1 MTCSTYYSDM
11 EFELSKILPFYNKLR
26 TSDKLALDRVMRRK
40 IDKGSLLPRCS
51 GVLCVLS
58 GRLRVYIV
66 NENGKEITL
75 YRLFAGEV
83 CVLSGSCGIRNISF
97 EVHVKAEVDTTLM
110 TISSKIYHSLEE
122 RYPEVTTF
130 TNSVMAARL
139 SDVMWTLEQVA
150 FSSMDRR
157 VASYL
162 IEQRA
167 ITQCD
172 DLSITHDEIARDLGT
187 AREVVSRMLKY
198 FQNEGWI
205 IQGRGKVSIKDYSAL
220 YDISA

>member
-1 MTCSTYYSDM
+1 MQY
-11 EFELSKILPFYNKLR
+11 ELSKILPFYNKLR
-26 TSDKLALDRVMRRK
+26 TSDKLALDRVLRK
-40 IDKGSLLPRCS
+40 KIEKGTLIPRCS

-66 NENGKEITL
+66 NESGKEITL
-75 YRLFAGEV
+75 YRLFEGEA

-97 EVHVKAEVDTTLM
+97 EVHVKAEVDTTLV
-110 TISSKIYHSLEE
+110 TISSSLYHSLEDK
-122 RYPEVTTF
+122 YPEVTAFSNT
-130 TNSVMAARL
+130 VMAARL

-162 IEQRA
+162 VEQRA
-167 ITQCD
+167 MSQCD
-172 DLSITHDEIARDLGT
+172 KLSITHDEIARDLGT

-205 IQGRGKVSIKDYSAL
+205 IQGRGNVLIKDYSAL
-220 YDISA
+220 YDLSA

>member
-1 MTCSTYYSDM
+1 M
-11 EFELSKILPFYNKLR
+11 ESKLSKILPFYNKLR
-26 TSDKLALDRVMRRK
+26 TSDKLVLDRVSSK
-40 IDKGSLLPRCS
+40 TFEKGTMLPRCS
-51 GVLCVLS
+51 GILCVLS

-66 NENGKEITL
+66 NESGKEITL
-75 YRLFAGEV
+75 YRLLEGEV

-97 EVHVKAEVDTTLM
+97 EVHVKAEVETTLV
-110 TISSKIYHSLEE
+110 TINSSMYHSLEDK
-122 RYPEVTTF
+122 YPEVTTF

-187 AREVVSRMLKY
+187 AREVISRMLKY

-205 IQGRGKVSIKDYSAL
+205 IQGRGRVSIIDYSAL
-220 YDISA
+220 YDLSA

>member
-1 MTCSTYYSDM
+1 M
-11 EFELSKILPFYNKLR
+11 EIKLSKILPFYNKLR
-26 TSDKLALDRVMRRK
+26 TSDKLAIDRVKKRK
-40 IDKGSLLPRCS
+40 VEKGYHLPRCA

-58 GRLRVYIV
+58 GRLRVYII
-66 NENGKEITL
+66 NESGKEITL
-75 YRLFAGEV
+75 YRLFEGDV

-97 EVHVKAEVDTTLM
+97 EVHVKAEVETSLMVLNSTL
-110 TISSKIYHSLEE
+110 YNSLEDK
-122 RYPEVTTF
+122 YPEVTAF
-130 TNSVMAARL
+130 TSSVMAKRL

-162 IEQRA
+162 IELRA
-167 ITQCD
+167 MTQHD
-172 DLSITHDEIARDLGT
+172 ELLITHDEIARDIGT

-220 YDISA
+220 YDISG

>member
-1 MTCSTYYSDM
+1 M
-11 EFELSKILPFYNKLR
+11 
-26 TSDKLALDRVMRRK
+26 
-40 IDKGSLLPRCS
+40 
-51 GVLCVLS
+51 LS

-75 YRLFAGEV
+75 YRLFEGEV

-97 EVHVKAEVDTTLM
+97 EVHVKAEVETTLC
-110 TISSKIYHSLEE
+110 TISSSLYHSLEDK
-122 RYPEVTTF
+122 YPEVTSF
-130 TNSVMAARL
+130 TSTVMAARL

-150 FSSMDRR
+150 FSSMDKR

-167 ITQCD
+167 MTQCD

-205 IQGRGKVSIKDYSAL
+205 IQGRGKVSIKNYSAL

>member
-1 MTCSTYYSDM
+1 M
-11 EFELSKILPFYNKLR
+11 EIELSKILPFYNKLR
-26 TSDKLALDRVMRRK
+26 TSDKLAIDRVKKRK
-40 IDKGSLLPRCS
+40 VEKGYHLPRCA

-58 GRLRVYIV
+58 GRLRVYII
-66 NENGKEITL
+66 NESGKEITL
-75 YRLFAGEV
+75 YRLFEGDV

-97 EVHVKAEVDTTLM
+97 EVHVKAEVETSLMVLNSTL
-110 TISSKIYHSLEE
+110 YNSLEDK
-122 RYPEVTTF
+122 YPEVTAF
-130 TNSVMAARL
+130 TSSVMAKRL

-162 IEQRA
+162 IELRA
-167 ITQCD
+167 MTQHD
-172 DLSITHDEIARDLGT
+172 ELLITHDEIARDIGT

-220 YDISA
+220 YDISG

>member
-1 MTCSTYYSDM
+1 M
-11 EFELSKILPFYNKLR
+11 EYKLSKILPFYNKLR
-26 TSDKLALDRVMRRK
+26 TSDKLALDRVSKKK
-40 IDKGSLLPRCS
+40 IEKGTLIPRCS

-58 GRLRVYIV
+58 GRLRVFIV
-66 NENGKEITL
+66 NESGKEITL
-75 YRLFAGEV
+75 YRLFEGEA

-97 EVHVKAEVDTTLM
+97 EVHVKAEVDTSLVTL
-110 TISSKIYHSLEE
+110 SSSLYHNLEDK
-122 RYPEVTTF
+122 YPEVTVFSNT
-130 TNSVMAARL
+130 VMAARL

-162 IEQRA
+162 VEQRA
-167 ITQCD
+167 MSQCD
-172 DLSITHDEIARDLGT
+172 DLIITHDEIARDLGT

-205 IQGRGKVSIKDYSAL
+205 IQGRGKVLIKDYSAL
-220 YDISA
+220 YDLSA

>member
-1 MTCSTYYSDM
+1 M
-11 EFELSKILPFYNKLR
+11 EIELSKILPFYNKLR
-26 TSDKLALDRVMRRK
+26 TSDKLAIDRVKKRK
-40 IDKGSLLPRCS
+40 VEKGYHLPRCA

-58 GRLRVYIV
+58 GRLRVYII
-66 NENGKEITL
+66 NESGKEITL
-75 YRLFAGEV
+75 YRLFEGDV

-97 EVHVKAEVDTTLM
+97 EVHVKAEVETSLMVLNSTL
-110 TISSKIYHSLEE
+110 YNSLEDK
-122 RYPEVTTF
+122 YPEVTAF
-130 TNSVMAARL
+130 TSSVMAKRL

-162 IEQRA
+162 IELRA
-167 ITQCD
+167 MTQHD
-172 DLSITHDEIARDLGT
+172 ELIITHDEIARDIGT

-220 YDISA
+220 YDISG

>member
-1 MTCSTYYSDM
+1 M
-11 EFELSKILPFYNKLR
+11 EYEINKILPFYNKLR
-26 TSDKLALDRVMRRK
+26 TSDKLALDRVSRK
-40 IDKGSLLPRCS
+40 KMDKGTMLPRCS
-51 GVLCVLS
+51 GVLCVLE

-75 YRLFAGEV
+75 YRLFSGDV

-97 EVHVKAEVDTTLM
+97 EVHVKSEIETTLC
-110 TISSKIYHSLEE
+110 TIPSSIYHNLEE
-122 RYPEVTTF
+122 KYPEVTSF
-130 TNSVMAARL
+130 SNSVMAERL

-150 FSSMDRR
+150 FSSMDKR

-162 IEQRA
+162 VEQRA
-167 ITQCD
+167 MSQCD

-187 AREVVSRMLKY
+187 AREVISRMLKY

-205 IQGRGKVSIKDYSAL
+205 IQGRGRVSIKDYSAL
-220 YDISA
+220 YDLSA

>member
-1 MTCSTYYSDM
+1 M
-11 EFELSKILPFYNKLR
+11 EIELSKILPFYNKLR
-26 TSDKLALDRVMRRK
+26 TSDKLAIDRVKKRK
-40 IDKGSLLPRCS
+40 VEKGYHLPRCA

-58 GRLRVYIV
+58 GRLRVYII

-75 YRLFAGEV
+75 YRLFEGDV

-97 EVHVKAEVDTTLM
+97 EVHVKAEVETSLMVLNSTL
-110 TISSKIYHSLEE
+110 YNSLEDK
-122 RYPEVTTF
+122 YPEVTAF
-130 TNSVMAARL
+130 TSSVMAKRL

-162 IEQRA
+162 IELRA
-167 ITQCD
+167 MTQHD
-172 DLSITHDEIARDLGT
+172 ELLITHDEIARDIGT

-220 YDISA
+220 YDISG

>member
-1 MTCSTYYSDM
+1 VS
-11 EFELSKILPFYNKLR
+11 
-26 TSDKLALDRVMRRK
+26 RRK

-51 GVLCVLS
+51 GVLCILS

-66 NENGKEITL
+66 NESGKEITL
-75 YRLFAGEV
+75 YRLFEGEV

-97 EVHVKAEVDTTLM
+97 KVHVKAEVDTILTILSSTL
-110 TISSKIYHSLEE
+110 YHGLEDK
-122 RYPEVTTF
+122 YPEVTTF
-130 TNSVMAARL
+130 TNTIMAARL

-162 IEQRA
+162 VEQRA

-205 IQGRGKVSIKDYSAL
+205 IQGRGKISIKDYSAL

>member
-1 MTCSTYYSDM
+1 MYM
-11 EFELSKILPFYNKLR
+11 EFEISKILPFYNKLR
-26 TSDKLALDRVMRRK
+26 TSDKLALDRVTKRK
-40 IDKGSLLPRCS
+40 IEKGALLPRCA

-75 YRLFAGEV
+75 YRLFEGEV

-97 EVHVKAEVDTTLM
+97 EVHVKAEVETTLC
-110 TISSKIYHSLEE
+110 TISSSIYHSLED

-130 TNSVMAARL
+130 TSTVMAARL

-150 FSSMDRR
+150 FSSMDKR

-167 ITQCD
+167 MTQCD
-172 DLSITHDEIARDLGT
+172 DLMITHDEIARDLGT

>member
-1 MTCSTYYSDM
+1 M

-26 TSDKLALDRVMRRK
+26 TSDKLALDRVTRRK
-40 IDKGSLLPRCS
+40 IEKGALLPRCA

-75 YRLFAGEV
+75 YRLMEGEV

-97 EVHVKAEVDTTLM
+97 EVHVKAEVDTSLI
-110 TISSKIYHSLEE
+110 TINSSLYHSLEDK
-122 RYPEVTTF
+122 YPEVTSF
-130 TNSVMAARL
+130 TSTIMAARL

-150 FSSMDRR
+150 FSSMDKR

-167 ITQCD
+167 MTQCD
-172 DLSITHDEIARDLGT
+172 DLKITHDEIARDLGT

-205 IQGRGKVSIKDYSAL
+205 VQGRGKVSIKDYSAL

>member
-1 MTCSTYYSDM
+1 M
-11 EFELSKILPFYNKLR
+11 EIKLSKILPFYNKLR
-26 TSDKLALDRVMRRK
+26 TSDKLAIDRVKKRK
-40 IDKGSLLPRCS
+40 VEKGYHLPRCA

-58 GRLRVYIV
+58 GRLRVYII

-75 YRLFAGEV
+75 YRLFEGDV

-97 EVHVKAEVDTTLM
+97 EVHVKAEVETSLMVLNSTL
-110 TISSKIYHSLEE
+110 YNSLEDK
-122 RYPEVTTF
+122 YPEVTAF
-130 TNSVMAARL
+130 TSSVMAKRL

-162 IEQRA
+162 IELRA
-167 ITQCD
+167 MTQHD
-172 DLSITHDEIARDLGT
+172 ELLITHDEIARDIGT

-220 YDISA
+220 YDISG

>member
-1 MTCSTYYSDM
+1 M
-11 EFELSKILPFYNKLR
+11 EYELSKILPFYNKLR
-26 TSDKLALDRVMRRK
+26 TSDKLVLDKVSKKK
-40 IDKGSLLPRCS
+40 IEKGTLIPRCS

-66 NENGKEITL
+66 NESGKEITL
-75 YRLFAGEV
+75 YRLFEGEA

-97 EVHVKAEVDTTLM
+97 EVHVKAEIDTQLV
-110 TISSKIYHSLEE
+110 TISSSIYHSLEDK
-122 RYPEVTTF
+122 YPEVTSFSNT
-130 TNSVMAARL
+130 VMAARL

-162 IEQRA
+162 VEQRA
-167 ITQCD
+167 MSQCD
-172 DLSITHDEIARDLGT
+172 ELSITHDEIARDLGT
-187 AREVVSRMLKY
+187 AREVISRMLKY

-205 IQGRGKVSIKDYSAL
+205 IQGRGRVLIKDYSAL
-220 YDISA
+220 YDLSA